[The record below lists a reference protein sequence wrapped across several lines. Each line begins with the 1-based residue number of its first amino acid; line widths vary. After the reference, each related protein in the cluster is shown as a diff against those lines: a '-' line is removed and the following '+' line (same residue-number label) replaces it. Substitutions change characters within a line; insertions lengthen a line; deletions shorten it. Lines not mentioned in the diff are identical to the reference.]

1 MGVLPAK
8 GLYACSKFS
17 KGLNRTVFHV
27 LFNVRCV
34 STTAMSKG
42 KVEEELKT
50 NPYYEKYAKKI
61 ADLQQ
66 TSPAEFL
73 SRLETFEDKQ
83 KKKEYISNLE
93 GSNTPL
99 AGKPGTAKSSLKPYT
114 KPKLLNDIMKVELIA
129 DKSVEDI
136 TAIWQEY
143 HKTKDA
149 ICATIPSEVYNVI
162 KTRAE
167 KYPIFLL
174 PLPRKQGFEFILL
187 QFSENEVHFTPLIS
201 YQTHKENAPECLT
214 IVYYAD
220 LQNDKDVV
228 LMRGE
233 FNSDVL
239 NIMEAQC
246 LANELQLYYGEKDEK
261 RTNLL
266 EIFTNHPDS
275 FKHMDLVANLQSLT
289 L

>member
-1 MGVLPAK
+1 MGVLCAR
-8 GLYACSKFS
+8 GVLYQFS
-17 KGLNRTVFHV
+17 KGFSRTISHV
-27 LFNVRCV
+27 LFNVRCISV
-34 STTAMSKG
+34 TTMNKE
-42 KVEEELKT
+42 KIVEELKT

-66 TSPAEFL
+66 TSPEEFL
-73 SRLETFEDKQ
+73 SRLEAFEDKQ
-83 KKKEYISNLE
+83 KKKHVSKPE

-99 AGKPGTAKSSLKPYT
+99 AGKPGIAKPSLKAYT

-129 DKSVEDI
+129 NKNVEDI
-136 TAIWQEY
+136 KTIWHEY
-143 HKTKDA
+143 HKTKDVV
-149 ICATIPSEVYNVI
+149 CATVPSQVYKII
-162 KTRAE
+162 KRRAE

-201 YQTHKENAPECLT
+201 YQAHKENAPECLT
-214 IVYYAD
+214 IVYYVD
-220 LQNDKDVV
+220 LQDDKGIV

-246 LANELQLYYGEKDEK
+246 LANELQLYYGEEDEK

-275 FKHMDLVANLQSLT
+275 FKHMDLVANLQNLT

>member
-1 MGVLPAK
+1 MGVFAARGLHVFNK
-8 GLYACSKFS
+8 GLSRS
-17 KGLNRTVFHV
+17 RSISHV
-27 LFNVRCV
+27 LFNVRCI
-34 STTAMSKG
+34 STSTMSKE
-42 KVEEELKT
+42 KVVEELKT

-66 TSPAEFL
+66 TSPEEFL
-73 SRLETFEDKQ
+73 SRLEAFEDK
-83 KKKEYISNLE
+83 KKEKKSISKLE

-99 AGKPGTAKSSLKPYT
+99 AGKPGIAKPSLKAYT
-114 KPKLLNDIMKVELIA
+114 KPKLLNDVMKVELLA
-129 DKSVEDI
+129 DKSAEDI
-136 TAIWQEY
+136 KIIWHEY
-143 HKTKDA
+143 HKTKDVV
-149 ICATIPSEVYNVI
+149 CATIPSDVYNVI
-162 KTRAE
+162 KNRAE

-187 QFSENEVHFTPLIS
+187 QFSENEAHFTPLIS
-201 YQTHKENAPECLT
+201 YQAHKENAPECLT
-214 IVYYAD
+214 IVYYVD
-220 LQNDKDVV
+220 LQCDKGIV

-246 LANELQLYYGEKDEK
+246 LANELQLYYGEEDEK

-266 EIFTNHPDS
+266 EIFTSHPDS
-275 FKHMDLVANLQSLT
+275 FKHMDLVANLQTLT

>member
-1 MGVLPAK
+1 MEVLV
-8 GLYACSKFS
+8 GRGFHIFS
-17 KGLNRTVFHV
+17 KGFNKSRAISHL
-27 LFNVRCV
+27 LFNMHCI
-34 STTAMSKG
+34 STSTMNKE
-42 KVEEELKT
+42 KVVEELKS

-61 ADLQQ
+61 AGLQQ
-66 TSPAEFL
+66 TSPEEFL
-73 SRLETFEDKQ
+73 SRLEAFEDKT
-83 KKKEYISNLE
+83 KKNKHVSKHD
-93 GSNTPL
+93 GSYTPL
-99 AGKPGTAKSSLKPYT
+99 AGKPGIAKPSLQAYT
-114 KPKLLNDIMKVELIA
+114 KPKVLNDIMKVELIE

-136 TAIWQEY
+136 KTIWHEY
-143 HKTKDA
+143 HKTKDV
-149 ICATIPSEVYNVI
+149 ICATIPSDVYNVI
-162 KTRAE
+162 KNRAV

-174 PLPRKQGFEFILL
+174 PLPRKQGFEFILV

-201 YQTHKENAPECLT
+201 YQAHNENAPECLT
-214 IVYYAD
+214 IAYYVD
-220 LQNDKDVV
+220 LKDDKGIV

-246 LANELQLYYGEKDEK
+246 LANELQLYYGEEDEK

-275 FKHMDLVANLQSLT
+275 FKHMDLIANLQSLA

>member
-1 MGVLPAK
+1 MEVLVVR
-8 GLYACSKFS
+8 GFHGFS
-17 KGLNRTVFHV
+17 KVFNKSRTISHV
-27 LFNVRCV
+27 LFNVRCI
-34 STTAMSKG
+34 STSTMNKE
-42 KVEEELKT
+42 KVAEELKS

-66 TSPAEFL
+66 TSPEEFL
-73 SRLETFEDKQ
+73 SRLEAFAD
-83 KKKEYISNLE
+83 KKKKKIHVSKHE
-93 GSNTPL
+93 GADTPL
-99 AGKPGTAKSSLKPYT
+99 AGKPGVAKPSLQAFT
-114 KPKLLNDIMKVELIA
+114 KPKVLNDVMKVELIK

-136 TAIWQEY
+136 KTIWHEY
-143 HKTKDA
+143 HKTKDV
-149 ICATIPSEVYNVI
+149 ICATVPRDVYSVI
-162 KTRAE
+162 KNRAV

-174 PLPRKQGFEFILL
+174 PLPRKQGYEFILL

-201 YQTHKENAPECLT
+201 YQAHKENAPECLT
-214 IVYYAD
+214 IVYYVD
-220 LQNDKDVV
+220 LQNDKDIV

-246 LANELQLYYGEKDEK
+246 LANELQLYYGEEDEK

-275 FKHMDLVANLQSLT
+275 FKHMDLIANLHSLT